1 MIEHFPLYIL
11 SIKLNTYNF
20 PQSVKGKYTQ
30 NRLNLEENGSGR
42 WNFKVPARAPKLDFI
57 LL

>member
-11 SIKLNTYNF
+11 SIKFNTYNI

-30 NRLNLEENGSGR
+30 NWVNSDETVSCRMII
-42 WNFKVPARAPKLDFI
+42 KVPAQAPKLDFI